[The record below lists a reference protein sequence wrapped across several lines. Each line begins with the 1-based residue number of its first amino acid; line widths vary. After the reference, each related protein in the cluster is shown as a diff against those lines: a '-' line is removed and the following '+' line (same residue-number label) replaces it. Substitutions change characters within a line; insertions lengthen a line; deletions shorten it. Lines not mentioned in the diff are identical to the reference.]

1 MSCFYFLVEASRNF
15 RGKFML
21 DQLRAMGVFACVVE
35 KSSFSGAARELG
47 ITTSAVSQQIRSLEN
62 DMEVT
67 LLHRSTRKLILTE
80 TGQAFFHSCKEMLAA
95 AERGKIRINE
105 LRDDLVGEL
114 RLATTPE
121 LAANHV
127 IPALSHWMSAHRG
140 LSIHIEA
147 DNQYIDLIEG
157 RIDIA
162 LRLSLKTEDSN
173 LQVFPLTRVEQVLVA
188 SPSYLNH
195 STPVSRPED
204 FRNHDLIPVSL
215 LKNSQNFTFQHIST
229 AETISLDMDSRFTT
243 NNVMVAKSLCLQ
255 GHGIARL
262 TYLDVQNE
270 LKTGALVEV
279 LPEWKLPAFTLNAIT
294 SRHDQQPMKIHRC
307 LDALKQYFSQLSSGR
322 NFQEAS

>member
-1 MSCFYFLVEASRNF
+1 
-15 RGKFML
+15 ML

-67 LLHRSTRKLILTE
+67 LLHRSTRKLSLTE

-127 IPALSHWMSAHRG
+127 IPALSQWISAHRG
-140 LSIHIEA
+140 LAVHIEA

-162 LRLSLKTEDSN
+162 LRLSLKAEDAS

-188 SPSYLNH
+188 TPSYLNQ
-195 STPVSRPED
+195 STPISRPED
-204 FRNHDLIPVSL
+204 FRNHDLIPVNL
-215 LKNSQNFTFQHIST
+215 QKNAQSFTFQNINT

-255 GHGIARL
+255 GYGIARL

-270 LKTGALVEV
+270 LKSGALVEV
-279 LPEWKLPAFTLNAIT
+279 LPEWKLPAFTLNAVT
-294 SRHDQQPMKIHRC
+294 AKHDQQPMKIHRC
-307 LDALKQYFSQLSSGR
+307 LDALKQYFGPLSTGR
-322 NFQEAS
+322 NFQEVS

>member
-1 MSCFYFLVEASRNF
+1 
-15 RGKFML
+15 ML

-67 LLHRSTRKLILTE
+67 LLHRSTRKLSLTE

-114 RLATTPE
+114 RIATTPE
-121 LAANHV
+121 MGANHV
-127 IPALSHWMSAHRG
+127 IPALSHWISAHRG
-140 LSIHIEA
+140 LAVHIEA
-147 DNQYIDLIEG
+147 DNQYIDLIDG

-162 LRLSLKTEDSN
+162 LRLNSKIEDTN
-173 LQVFPLTRVEQVLVA
+173 LQVFPLMRVEQVLVA
-188 SPSYLNH
+188 SPSYLNQN
-195 STPVSRPED
+195 TPISRPED

-215 LKNSQNFTFQHIST
+215 MKNSQNYLFQHVST
-229 AETISLDMDSRFTT
+229 AVTVNLDMDSRFTT

-255 GHGIARL
+255 GLGVAKL
-262 TYLDVQNE
+262 SYLDVQAD

-294 SRHDQQPMKIHRC
+294 SKHDQQPMKIHRC
-307 LDALKQYFSQLSSGR
+307 LDALKQYFSQLPGGR
-322 NFQEAS
+322 VHQDVA

>member
-1 MSCFYFLVEASRNF
+1 
-15 RGKFML
+15 ML

-67 LLHRSTRKLILTE
+67 LLHRSTRKLSLTE

-127 IPALSHWMSAHRG
+127 IPALSQWISAHRG
-140 LSIHIEA
+140 LAVHIEA

-162 LRLSLKTEDSN
+162 LRLSLKAEDAS

-188 SPSYLNH
+188 TPSYLNQ
-195 STPVSRPED
+195 STPISRPED
-204 FRNHDLIPVSL
+204 FRNHDLIPVNL
-215 LKNSQNFTFQHIST
+215 QKNAQSFTFQNINT

-255 GHGIARL
+255 GYGIARL

-270 LKTGALVEV
+270 LRSGALVEV
-279 LPEWKLPAFTLNAIT
+279 LPEWKLPAFTLNAVT
-294 SRHDQQPMKIHRC
+294 SKHDQQPMKIHRC
-307 LDALKQYFSQLSSGR
+307 LDALKQYFGPLSTGR
-322 NFQEAS
+322 NFQEVS

>member
-1 MSCFYFLVEASRNF
+1 
-15 RGKFML
+15 ML

-67 LLHRSTRKLILTE
+67 LLHRSTRKLSLTE

-127 IPALSHWMSAHRG
+127 IPALSQWISAHRG
-140 LSIHIEA
+140 LAVHIEA

-162 LRLSLKTEDSN
+162 LRLSLKAEDAS

-188 SPSYLNH
+188 TPSYLNQ
-195 STPVSRPED
+195 STPISRPED
-204 FRNHDLIPVSL
+204 FRNHDLIPVNL
-215 LKNSQNFTFQHIST
+215 QKNAQSFTFQNINT

-255 GHGIARL
+255 GYGIARL

-270 LKTGALVEV
+270 LRSGALVEV
-279 LPEWKLPAFTLNAIT
+279 LPEWKLPAFTLNAVT
-294 SRHDQQPMKIHRC
+294 SKHDQQPMKIHRC
-307 LDALKQYFSQLSSGR
+307 LDALKQYFGQLPVGR
-322 NFQEAS
+322 VYQEAS